1 MTSDKCSIC
10 NEKNTKKSWLVIRF
24 LNTNN
29 TELVDV
35 AITIS
40 FSQCPKCSNQFLK
53 VFAVREKL
61 DDDKLRQNLH
71 NLTLLKKIE
80 NKTFAGA
87 RETHRVQLMSSSNGF
102 SIALLAEGGC
112 LIVHEFKVS
121 YFYCEKASIGGVPL
135 PRTAS
140 PASGNRTVNSSCF
153 ENSVPSGRRVF
164 GLCSNYGEWNVV
176 TACLCKKGF
185 TFGSKRCHSM

>member
-1 MTSDKCSIC
+1 
-10 NEKNTKKSWLVIRF
+10 
-24 LNTNN
+24 
-29 TELVDV
+29 
-35 AITIS
+35 
-40 FSQCPKCSNQFLK
+40 
-53 VFAVREKL
+53 
-61 DDDKLRQNLH
+61 
-71 NLTLLKKIE
+71 
-80 NKTFAGA
+80 
-87 RETHRVQLMSSSNGF
+87 MSSSNGF
-102 SIALLAEGGC
+102 SIALLAEGAC

-185 TFGSKRCHSM
+185 TFGSKRCHSMWLYYISLYVHIFLLWFVLYVFAKRIFFFFFWAFCWKLGKKTKHKNAIIIF